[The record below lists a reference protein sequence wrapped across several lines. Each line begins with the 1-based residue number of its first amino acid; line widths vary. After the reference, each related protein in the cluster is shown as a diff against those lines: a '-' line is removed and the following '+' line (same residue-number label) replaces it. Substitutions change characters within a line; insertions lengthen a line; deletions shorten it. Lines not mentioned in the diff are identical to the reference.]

1 MAGIEFMPIRE
12 VQLAFPTILVIA
24 NDAKFLTFLDMALK
38 LEFECEVLSVTRG
51 RSAIETAERVKP
63 DLFVIDYY
71 LTDLDALEFSH
82 QLHYIEKLENVPTI
96 LLNSPVTISK
106 KPLSYHIIFLS
117 TPFTLG
123 DFYAA
128 VNKSL
133 FGHQEG

>member
-1 MAGIEFMPIRE
+1 MAGNQFISMRA

-63 DLFVIDYY
+63 DLFIIDYY
-71 LTDLDALEFSH
+71 LTDLDALELSH
-82 QLHYIEKLENVPTI
+82 RLHSMQELERVPTV
-96 LLNSPVTISK
+96 LLNSPATSLK

-117 TPFTLG
+117 MPFALG

-128 VNKSL
+128 VNRSL
-133 FGHQEG
+133 GRLDG

>member
-1 MAGIEFMPIRE
+1 MAGNQFMSMRE

-63 DLFVIDYY
+63 DLFIIDYY
-71 LTDLDALEFSH
+71 LTDLDALELSH
-82 QLHYIEKLENVPTI
+82 RLHFMQELERVPTV
-96 LLNSPVTISK
+96 LLNSPATSLK
-106 KPLSYHIIFLS
+106 KPLNYHIAFLS
-117 TPFTLG
+117 TPFALG

-128 VNKSL
+128 VNRSL
-133 FGHQEG
+133 GRLDG

>member
-1 MAGIEFMPIRE
+1 MAGNQFMSMRA

-63 DLFVIDYY
+63 DLFIIDYY
-71 LTDLDALEFSH
+71 LTDLDALELSH
-82 QLHYIEKLENVPTI
+82 RLHYMQELESVPTV
-96 LLNSPVTISK
+96 LLNSPATSLK

-117 TPFTLG
+117 MPFALG

-128 VNKSL
+128 VNRSL
-133 FGHQEG
+133 GRLDG